1 MRSCY
6 LTSHFK
12 SAPASDSSSTKSDAA
27 ATMFPRSYP
36 PAEVLPTSVAVIVL
50 VATMRP
56 LRPVHLMP
64 VNHKAD
70 LRLCNYIILRESAQ
84 LDVMHRED
92 VLGPAHMM
100 QVVGTN

>member
-1 MRSCY
+1 M
-6 LTSHFK
+6 L
-12 SAPASDSSSTKSDAA
+12 
-27 ATMFPRSYP
+27 PRSYL

-50 VATMRP
+50 DATIRP

-70 LRLCNYIILRESAQ
+70 LRLYNCIILRESAQ

-92 VLGPAHMM
+92 VLGPAQMV
-100 QVVGTN
+100 QVVGRDQVALLCSLSKS